1 MLPPSLHS
9 QIYFSVVLLVFIVC
23 HIVYSMKKKFKWHLL
38 RENGKKCKQF
48 GNEIHT
54 EEQAQ
59 HKKAQYIF
67 LYTKVMME
75 GCGAGKKMLVK
86 KYAKYLVCH
95 IESVLLNKFF
105 DVIRTDDWPLNA
117 EYRIQKKIH
126 AKRWKY
132 VFNLNI
138 IQYGFNY
145 SLVAL
150 HSAVY
155 IYIYFYIYF
164 LKNYLNACYFFQF
177 SYFSTS
183 NGIFLSFFSGKIS

>member
-1 MLPPSLHS
+1 MW
-9 QIYFSVVLLVFIVC
+9 C
-23 HIVYSMKKKFKWHLL
+23 
-38 RENGKKCKQF
+38 RE
-48 GNEIHT
+48 
-54 EEQAQ
+54 
-59 HKKAQYIF
+59 
-67 LYTKVMME
+67 
-75 GCGAGKKMLVK
+75 KKMLVK

-117 EYRIQKKIH
+117 EYRIQKKH

-164 LKNYLNACYFFQF
+164 FKKITLMLVISFNFH
-177 SYFSTS
+177 
-183 NGIFLSFFSGKIS
+183 IFPHRMEFFSHFFRGKLVNKLNINTTILSICYLQ